1 MAETYKSAVLVKP
14 GQIEIQE
21 FPKPELEEGAML
33 VKPLMCGIC
42 GTDKHGYRGEGV
54 QYAGT
59 PREINGPYPATPG
72 HENIARIVEIRRPRG
87 EKVTDFYGKELKVG
101 DRIVI
106 SPDILCGK
114 CYWCRHSF
122 GYTWCDNIRSYGH
135 LDSSVAPHL
144 FGGWSELMYV
154 YPGSHVFKVTDDV
167 SNEIG
172 VLSEPMAVAYS
183 LDIAKGHSSLPHDG
197 FSSGDTVVVY
207 GVGPLGLCHLIKAR
221 LLGAGK
227 TIAIDKSE
235 YRLEFC
241 KDYGADYRLNVD
253 KTTAEERREFVLDL
267 TDGRGADLV
276 IECAGVK
283 GVLIE
288 GIEMLRQGGTFL
300 ELGHFVDV
308 GNIQLNP
315 HRHLCAKNIR
325 LIGQTNLAYVG
336 MMPSI
341 ELMMANRNRFDFDK
355 IVSHRYPIEHS
366 LDALLKSMESE
377 SMKVVIAR
385 SEGRT
390 KADG

>member
-1 MAETYKSAVLVKP
+1 
-14 GQIEIQE
+14 
-21 FPKPELEEGAML
+21 
-33 VKPLMCGIC
+33 
-42 GTDKHGYRGEGV
+42 
-54 QYAGT
+54 
-59 PREINGPYPATPG
+59 
-72 HENIARIVEIRRPRG
+72 
-87 EKVTDFYGKELKVG
+87 
-101 DRIVI
+101 
-106 SPDILCGK
+106 
-114 CYWCRHSF
+114 
-122 GYTWCDNIRSYGH
+122 
-135 LDSSVAPHL
+135 
-144 FGGWSELMYV
+144 MYV

-227 TIAIDKSE
+227 TIAMDKSE